1 MREIRFTNTMTGKK
15 EVFVPHVPGKVS
27 FYSCGPTVYGFIH
40 IGNLRGG
47 LVADLTYRYLKR
59 VGYDVNYVRNYTDVD
74 DKIITKSH
82 EEGSSPESVA
92 KKYTLEAERD
102 YAMAGM
108 LEPTHKPC
116 VTTHIAEIISLI
128 QRIIDHGV
136 AYVTPDGEVLF
147 EINRFPGYGKL
158 SGKRLDDL
166 LVGARVAPD
175 EKKRDPLD
183 FSLWKPRKET
193 SEPSWESPW
202 GPGRPGWHIECSAM
216 SVKYLGDTFD
226 IHGGG
231 MDLIHP
237 HHENEIAQSE
247 GASKKVFAK
256 YWMHNNM
263 LTVQSE
269 KMSKSLGNIW
279 LVREFINRFTAEVL
293 KFFLLSG
300 HYRSTLDFSE
310 RQVKEHQ
317 AAIHRIYT
325 TLEKVSQLETLE
337 IKGSSNPTIEE
348 QNLSKAGTDFS
359 QQWRAAMDDDFNTA
373 KLFGLIFDY
382 IRAVNAYIDKKG
394 FKPSPHTHALMQRFT
409 SELSQVSQ
417 VLNLFGENPTAFLKE
432 LRLLFLKERGL
443 TEKEILD
450 QIEQRIEAR
459 KSKNFQLAD
468 DIRSTLSAQGIELRD
483 KVTGTDWDVSFT
495 LGS

>member
-1 MREIRFTNTMTGKK
+1 MIQITNSLTREKEELVPLEAGKIRMY
-15 EVFVPHVPGKVS
+15 V
-27 FYSCGPTVYGFIH
+27 CGPTVYNFIH
-40 IGNLRGG
+40 IGNARP
-47 LVADLTYRYLKR
+47 LVFFDVVARYLKFSGFQVTR
-59 VGYDVNYVRNYTDVD
+59 IMNYTDVD
-74 DKIITKSH
+74 DKIIQKAK
-82 EEGSSPESVA
+82 EEGVSSDVITQ
-92 KKYTLEAERD
+92 KYILEFETDMKLLKVEAPD
-102 YAMAGM
+102 VQ
-108 LEPTHKPC
+108 PK
-116 VTTHIAEIISLI
+116 VTDHIPEIIS
-128 QRIIDHGV
+128 IIEKLLKNGL
-136 AYVTPDGEVLF
+136 AYVADNGEVF
-147 EINRFPGYGKL
+147 FSVRSFPGYGKL

-468 DIRSTLSAQGIELRD
+468 DIRSTLSA
-483 KVTGTDWDVSFT
+483 
-495 LGS
+495 